1 MKPLFL
7 LFAVLLFALPS
18 FSAERVCKARRG
30 YEAHQSFCRGLNP
43 FACNAHSSLCRQ
55 VIIPAAEGSC
65 TSRRGHEGHESFCSG
80 LSSFACNAHN
90 SLCRWIEGWDD

>member
-18 FSAERVCKARRG
+18 FSAERVCKA
-30 YEAHQSFCRGLNP
+30 
-43 FACNAHSSLCRQ
+43 
-55 VIIPAAEGSC
+55 
-65 TSRRGHEGHESFCSG
+65 RRGHEGHESFCSG